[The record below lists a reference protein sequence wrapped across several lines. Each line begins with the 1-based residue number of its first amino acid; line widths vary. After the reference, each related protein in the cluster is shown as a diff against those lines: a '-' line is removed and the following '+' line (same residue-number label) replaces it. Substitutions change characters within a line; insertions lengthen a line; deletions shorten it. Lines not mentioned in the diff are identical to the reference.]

1 MRYIQYHDSVGTKNH
16 MNWLRDL
23 REQAF
28 DRLTERYFVPL
39 PSDKDIIAVDESNW
53 AKPILHIGLNFQQN
67 KSVQF
72 EETEVP

>member
-1 MRYIQYHDSVGTKNH
+1 MRYLHVHDQFGSKNH
-16 MNWLRDL
+16 MNWLRDV

-53 AKPILHIGLNFQQN
+53 AKPILHIGLNY
-67 KSVQF
+67 
-72 EETEVP
+72 

>member
-1 MRYIQYHDSVGTKNH
+1 

-67 KSVQF
+67 KSV
-72 EETEVP
+72 

>member
-1 MRYIQYHDSVGTKNH
+1 

-39 PSDKDIIAVDESNW
+39 PLDKDIIAVDEINW
-53 AKPILHIGLNFQQN
+53 AKSILLTGLNLQQN
-67 KSVQF
+67 KSIQF
-72 EETEVP
+72 EEIEVPQYYVSIAKQPS